1 MHGAYILTYPHLLF
15 KTVENSF
22 SPGILHHGQ
31 RGSAV
36 LMAGSMDELHKE
48 AQRNNQQANGDDNEG
63 GYDHRSARL
72 VDARCIRLVGH
83 WLDLLQIAQIM
94 EEITHH
100 WYRLVWSRRM
110 ARITTVASAGE
121 SCGFVRRIEG
131 GS

>member
-72 VDARCIRLVGH
+72 VDTRCIRLVGH

-94 EEITHH
+94 EEITHQ
-100 WYRLVWSRRM
+100 LVPLSLVTTNGPHHHGSQCRREL
-110 ARITTVASAGE
+110 RIRE
-121 SCGFVRRIEG
+121 K
-131 GS
+131 